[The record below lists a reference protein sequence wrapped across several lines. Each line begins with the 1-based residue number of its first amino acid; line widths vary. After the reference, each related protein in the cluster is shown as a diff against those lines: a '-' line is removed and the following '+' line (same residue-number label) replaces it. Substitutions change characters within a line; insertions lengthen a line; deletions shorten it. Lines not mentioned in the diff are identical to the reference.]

1 MLQSTLALAM
11 GLLFLVVARL
21 SGNPSAYGLVVFV
34 GFVFVA
40 IGCAMHLDAVL
51 DRLFGSVA
59 EQPWR
64 VPAKVVAWLA
74 VGAGT
79 AWLIGR
85 TPGEEVL
92 LALVLAPPAV
102 GVAGLVVARDNRW
115 PAIAFLGV
123 AGMLIVLIASVW
135 LARQT
140 A

>member
-1 MLQSTLALAM
+1 MLLSTLALAM
-11 GLLFLVVARL
+11 GLVFLAAARL

-40 IGCAMHLDAVL
+40 VGCAMHLDAVL
-51 DRLFGSVA
+51 DRLLGSVA
-59 EQPWR
+59 APWR
-64 VPAKVVAWLA
+64 VSAKMVAWLA

-85 TPGEEVL
+85 TPSEEVL

-115 PAIAFLGV
+115 PAMAFLGV
-123 AGMLIVLIASVW
+123 AGMLMALVASVW

>member
-1 MLQSTLALAM
+1 MLHSTIALAM
-11 GLLFLVVARL
+11 GLLFLVIARL

-34 GFVFVA
+34 GYVFVA

-51 DRLFGSVA
+51 DRLFGSAA
-59 EQPWR
+59 EPWR
-64 VPAKVVAWLA
+64 VSAKVVAWLA

-79 AWLIGR
+79 TWLIGR
-85 TPGEEVL
+85 TPSEEVL

-115 PAIAFLGV
+115 PAMAFLGV

>member
-21 SGNPSAYGLVVFV
+21 TGNPSAYGLVVFV

-40 IGCAMHLDAVL
+40 IGCAMHLDAVI
-51 DRLFGSVA
+51 DRVFGSAA
-59 EQPWR
+59 EPWR
-64 VPAKVVAWLA
+64 VSAKVAGWLA

-85 TPGEEVL
+85 TPSEEVL

-102 GVAGLVVARDNRW
+102 GVAGLVVARDHRW
-115 PAIAFLGV
+115 PAVAFLGV

>member
-11 GLLFLVVARL
+11 GLLFLVAARL

-34 GFVFVA
+34 GFLFVA
-40 IGCAMHLDAVL
+40 IGCALHLGAVL
-51 DRLFGSVA
+51 DRLFGSA
-59 EQPWR
+59 AGWR
-64 VPAKVVAWLA
+64 VSAKVAAWLA
-74 VGAGT
+74 IGAGT

-85 TPGEEVL
+85 TPSEEVL

-115 PAIAFLGV
+115 PAIAFLVV
-123 AGMLIVLIASVW
+123 AGMLIALVVW
-135 LARQT
+135 VWFARQT